1 MGYTNFTNGI
11 LPAMNDETLNNMQI
25 ELIKL
30 VFPIGSI
37 YITQNDTNPSE
48 ILKFGTWERVKGKVL
63 VGLDENDTDFNVIGK
78 TGGEKTHKLSIAE
91 MPLIIVL

>member
-37 YITQNDTNPSE
+37 YNSN
-48 ILKFGTWERVKGKVL
+48 
-63 VGLDENDTDFNVIGK
+63 
-78 TGGEKTHKLSIAE
+78 
-91 MPLIIVL
+91 